1 MYTDDNGIVRFESL
15 DNIAPLQV
23 GLNAAM
29 ESVSDAL
36 DSNIRIWPVANASER
51 DALGVE
57 RPQRPLYVHRL
68 DTGNLERNTG
78 NQWEI
83 VVQGPIG
90 WDYLPARIA
99 SGRVDI
105 TPSAA
110 NTPTSRTVTFPAG
123 RFTATPDVLV
133 APITSVPGSTVL
145 GAGHTGAS
153 ASSCTVWL
161 TRTNT
166 TSTSVAWVAVQ
177 A

>member
-1 MYTDDNGIVRFESL
+1 MYTDDNGIVRFEAL

-29 ESVSDAL
+29 ESVSDSL
-36 DSNIRIWPVANASER
+36 DSTARIFVVANAAER

-57 RPQRPLYVHRL
+57 RPQRPLYAHRL

-99 SGRVDI
+99 SGDV
-105 TPSAA
+105 TLTVPSGQTEAS
-110 NTPTSRTVTFPAG
+110 TTVTFPAG
-123 RFTATPDVLV
+123 RFTAPPKV
-133 APITSVPGSTVL
+133 ALASHSVASTLINYSVT
-145 GAGHTGAS
+145 AIS
-153 ASSCTVWL
+153 
-161 TRTNT
+161 T
-166 TSTSVAWVAVQ
+166 TSCRINVHRTSTAQTIIDWVAVQ